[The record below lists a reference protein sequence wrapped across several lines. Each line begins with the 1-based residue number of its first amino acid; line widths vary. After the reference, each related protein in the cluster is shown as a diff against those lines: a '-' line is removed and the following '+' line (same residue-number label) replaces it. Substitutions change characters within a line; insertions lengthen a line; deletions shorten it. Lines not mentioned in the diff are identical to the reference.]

1 MTLNGVGEPAPTRL
15 QAAVQAAKIELYTQ
29 WQTYRNGVHM
39 DSDTFNSI
47 DFETLVLAAIM
58 GAGISV
64 ADIDMNTPPTTW
76 VRKVGESNDIKQRQS
91 EVAFK
96 RAVRE
101 TKPSPSAKVEQR
113 VQEEATREDEA
124 RRAYGL
130 SADAIA
136 EHGKQVQG

>member
-15 QAAVQAAKIELYTQ
+15 QAAVQALKIELYTQ

-39 DSDTFNSI
+39 DSDTFESI
-47 DFETLVLAAIM
+47 DFETLALAAIM

-64 ADIDMNTPPTTW
+64 ADVDLNTPPTTW
-76 VRKVGESNDIKQRQS
+76 VRKVG
-91 EVAFK
+91 
-96 RAVRE
+96 
-101 TKPSPSAKVEQR
+101 KPDTGRGHKPAPL
-113 VQEEATREDEA
+113 VQEIVNELNKPTP
-124 RRAYGL
+124 YGL

>member
-39 DSDTFNSI
+39 DSDTFESI
-47 DFETLVLAAIM
+47 DFETLALAAIM

-64 ADIDMNTPPTTW
+64 ADVDLNTPPTTW
-76 VRKVGESNDIKQRQS
+76 VRKVGESDDAPKMRKLLTQ
-91 EVAFK
+91 
-96 RAVRE
+96 
-101 TKPSPSAKVEQR
+101 PSPFAKVEQR
-113 VQEEATREDEA
+113 VQEEATREHEA

-136 EHGKQVQG
+136 EHGAQVQG